1 MGSYKVNSAYA
12 AITDAR
18 EGGFSE
24 ELFCKISKLGVPPK
38 VQCLM
43 RRIFHHSFL
52 PLKSNLTKRR
62 IIIDHMLCPFCHS
75 QEKSQQHL
83 LFTCP
88 ASSQV
93 WNTYYSWLN
102 ELTVLPSATAHFWQ
116 NMGCASSNR
125 EKKSH
130 DVYVN
135 CCGVEY
141 LEDDCVFKQASFD
154 FDKIMQD
161 IIFYVWFWLKNIA
174 AINICSF
181 SQW

>member
-125 EKKSH
+125 EKK
-130 DVYVN
+130 VMTFMWTV
-135 CCGVEY
+135 V
-141 LEDDCVFKQASFD
+141 
-154 FDKIMQD
+154 
-161 IIFYVWFWLKNIA
+161 VWNIWRM
-174 AINICSF
+174 IVCSNKHLLILIR
-181 SQW
+181 SCRISYSMSGSG